1 MGALSFSPSPI
12 TTTPSMEMLDST
24 ILMALTAAP
33 SAPSLSPRP
42 IHRDA
47 ARAAASVTR
56 TSSMARLRSG
66 ACGMVT
72 EATIVAGEDVNP
84 PQGAGEG
91 PAAWSG
97 RLPGTERAQRCRPPV
112 SPGQGSAGGHTG
124 GVDRFVVTPNGPLSG
139 TVRAGGAKNSVLKLM
154 AACLLAEG
162 RHVLTNVPQITDV
175 DIMGELLGAMGVDV
189 RRGSTPDELV
199 VTTPADV
206 VPEAPYELVER
217 MRASVVV
224 LGPLLARHG
233 WAKVSLPGG
242 DDFGPRP
249 IDMHLHAL
257 TSMGVAFASSH
268 GYVEGRVESTVAAE
282 PRLVGNRVVL
292 EYPSHTGT
300 DNVLMAATLAKG
312 TTIIEN
318 AAREPEVSDLA
329 GFLNAMGARITGAG
343 TSRIEVEGVEA
354 LHPATPAV
362 IPDRLVVA
370 TFLVAAGLAG
380 GEVVVEDG
388 RPDHMDML
396 IRKLSATGIRITQEP
411 EGLRAVREPGPER
424 LRSVDVA
431 TLPYPGFATDY
442 KPLLVTLLTVADGVG
457 IVTENLFFG
466 RFRYVEE
473 LRRMGAD
480 IRTEGHHAVVRG
492 VDALSGAPVRA
503 FDVRA
508 GAALVLAGLV
518 ADGETVISAAHHV
531 DRGYEN
537 LDGKLASLGA

>member
-1 MGALSFSPSPI
+1 
-12 TTTPSMEMLDST
+12 
-24 ILMALTAAP
+24 
-33 SAPSLSPRP
+33 
-42 IHRDA
+42 
-47 ARAAASVTR
+47 
-56 TSSMARLRSG
+56 
-66 ACGMVT
+66 
-72 EATIVAGEDVNP
+72 
-84 PQGAGEG
+84 
-91 PAAWSG
+91 
-97 RLPGTERAQRCRPPV
+97 
-112 SPGQGSAGGHTG
+112 
-124 GVDRFVVTPNGPLSG
+124 VDRFVVSPAGPLSG

-162 RHVLTNVPQITDV
+162 RHVLTNVPRIADV
-175 DIMGELLGAMGVDV
+175 DIMGEVLGAMGVDV
-189 RRGSTPDELV
+189 RRGRTPDELV

-206 VPEAPYELVER
+206 VPEAPYELVEQ

-233 WAKVSLPGG
+233 WATVPMPGG

-249 IDMHLHAL
+249 IDMHVHAL
-257 TSMGVAFASSH
+257 ETMGAVFESSH
-268 GYVEGRVESTVAAE
+268 GNVEARVESTVGGV

-312 TTIIEN
+312 TTVIEN

-329 GFLNAMGARITGAG
+329 EFLNAMGARITGAG
-343 TSRIEVEGVEA
+343 TSRIEVEGVDA
-354 LHPATPAV
+354 LHPATHAV

-380 GEVVVEDG
+380 GDVVVEDG

-396 IRKLSATGIRITQEP
+396 IRKLMAMGVEITMGP
-411 EGLRAVREPGPER
+411 EGLRARRDLSDR
-424 LRSVDVA
+424 LESVDVA

-442 KPLLVTLLTVADGVG
+442 KPLMVTLLTVADGVG

-492 VDALSGAPVRA
+492 VERLSGAPVRA

-518 ADGETVISAAHHV
+518 ADGETVITDAHHV

-537 LDGKLASLGA
+537 LDGKLASLGAHVVRA

>member
-1 MGALSFSPSPI
+1 M
-12 TTTPSMEMLDST
+12 
-24 ILMALTAAP
+24 
-33 SAPSLSPRP
+33 
-42 IHRDA
+42 
-47 ARAAASVTR
+47 
-56 TSSMARLRSG
+56 
-66 ACGMVT
+66 
-72 EATIVAGEDVNP
+72 
-84 PQGAGEG
+84 
-91 PAAWSG
+91 
-97 RLPGTERAQRCRPPV
+97 
-112 SPGQGSAGGHTG
+112 
-124 GVDRFVVTPNGPLSG
+124 DRFVVSPAGPLSG

-162 RHVLTNVPQITDV
+162 RHVLTNVPRIADV
-175 DIMGELLGAMGVDV
+175 EIMGEVLGAMGVDV
-189 RRGSTPDELV
+189 RRGRTPDELV
-199 VTTPADV
+199 VTTPAEV
-206 VPEAPYELVER
+206 TPEPPYDLVEK

-233 WAKVSLPGG
+233 WATVPMPGG

-249 IDMHLHAL
+249 IEMHVHAL
-257 TSMGVAFASSH
+257 ETMGAVFASSH
-268 GYVEGRVESTVAAE
+268 GNVEARVESTVGGV

-300 DNVLMAATLAKG
+300 DNVLMAAALAKG
-312 TTIIEN
+312 TTVIEN

-329 GFLNAMGARITGAG
+329 DFLNAMGARITGAG
-343 TSRIEVEGVEA
+343 TSRIEVEGVDA
-354 LHPATPAV
+354 LHPTTHAV

-380 GEVVVEDG
+380 GDVVVEDG

-396 IRKLSATGIRITQEP
+396 IRKLAAMGVEITMDP
-411 EGLRAVREPGPER
+411 DGLRARRDLSFP
-424 LRSVDVA
+424 LHSVDVA

-442 KPLLVTLLTVADGVG
+442 KPLMVTLLTVADGVG

-492 VDALSGAPVRA
+492 VERLSGAPVRA

-508 GAALVLAGLV
+508 GAALVLAGRV
-518 ADGETVISAAHHV
+518 AAGEPGITDAHHV

-537 LDGKLASLGA
+537 LDGKLASLGAHVVRA